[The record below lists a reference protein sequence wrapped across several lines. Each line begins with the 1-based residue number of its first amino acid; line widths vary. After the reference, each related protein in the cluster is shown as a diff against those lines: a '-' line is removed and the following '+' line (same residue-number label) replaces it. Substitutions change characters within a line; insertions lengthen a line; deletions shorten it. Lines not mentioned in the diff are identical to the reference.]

1 MSAVFLHPTRNKSL
15 KTTLLAPFL
24 RRYRCKRELDR
35 LPGDLVLMA
44 MHSVTFADGRAIYIK
59 NSKAA
64 CTTITH
70 QIYEWDHGR
79 PYAGTTIHRDLS
91 LSQGLWAYPDIVKC
105 LGDPS
110 CLKVTALRDPVA
122 RCVSG
127 FTNFVLDQS
136 NRNYVRHRRSLERMG
151 LHNDLDDSAKF
162 DLFLDYIAA
171 CIGTDVKRMDEH
183 FQPQFYSLRPDRIAY
198 DVIGRVETL
207 HDDLSVIAARLDL
220 PPPPA
225 PEKATRKNA
234 SHRRFAPSSAQI
246 DRIKDLYAVDYAWL
260 ADLFPD
266 AYSAKGGHVACQ
278 SSRPM

>member
-1 MSAVFLHPTRNKSL
+1 MGSVFLYPPRRASR

-24 RRYRCKRELDR
+24 RRYQCKRELDR
-35 LPGDLVLMA
+35 LPDDLVHMA
-44 MHSVTFADGRAIYIK
+44 MHSVTFADGHAIYVK

-79 PYAGTTIHRDLS
+79 PYAGPAIHRDQS

-136 NRNYVRHRRSLERMG
+136 NGNYGLHRPSLERMG
-151 LHNDLDDSAKF
+151 LHKDLDDSVKF

-171 CIGTDVKRMDEH
+171 CIGADVKRMDEH
-183 FQPQFYSLRPDRIAY
+183 FRPQFYNLRPDRIAY

-207 HDDLSVIAARLDL
+207 HDDLAAIATRLNL

-225 PEKATRKNA
+225 PEKAARKNA
-234 SHRRFAPSSAQI
+234 SQSRFIPTSVQV
-246 DRIKDLYAVDYAWL
+246 DRIKDLYAVDFAWL

-266 AYSAKGGHVACQ
+266 AYSTKGEHVV
-278 SSRPM
+278 